1 MGETMMK
8 HFKVL
13 ECGDPVNH
21 AASDMRRRV
30 LGGHR
35 GTLRKRYVET
45 VPPWQKLAR
54 AAAFEADYQPSPETV
69 QVVKAAFAAAG
80 FAARR
85 EETDGLVQ
93 QLYDSFS
100 HPAPAGMRSAGMRI
114 RQMLYRAEPYQ
125 IDLHIEL
132 QPEQNRL
139 LVSGQLVDLSHSEM
153 VGRDVRVTLSD
164 GRESVANTITNQ
176 FGEFRGEI
184 ENSGDL
190 ELSLLAPTGKPIVI
204 LVKGALKRLSAA
216 KD

>member
-1 MGETMMK
+1 MGGTKMK
-8 HFKVL
+8 RFKVL
-13 ECGDPVNH
+13 ECSDLVNH
-21 AASDMRRRV
+21 AASDIRRRA
-30 LGGHR
+30 LGQHR
-35 GTLRKRYVET
+35 GTLRKRYVEA
-45 VPPWQKLAR
+45 VAPWQKL
-54 AAAFEADYQPSPETV
+54 
-69 QVVKAAFAAAG
+69 VKAAFATAG

-85 EETDGLVQ
+85 QETRGLIQ

-100 HPAPAGMRSAGMRI
+100 HPAPAGIRSAGMRI

-132 QPEQNRL
+132 QQERNRL
-139 LVSGQLVDLSHSEM
+139 VISGQLVDLSHPEM

-164 GRESVANTITNQ
+164 GRESVANTVTNQ

-190 ELSLLAPTGKPIVI
+190 ELSLLPPTGKPIVI
-204 LVKGALKRLSAA
+204 LIRGALKRLSAA